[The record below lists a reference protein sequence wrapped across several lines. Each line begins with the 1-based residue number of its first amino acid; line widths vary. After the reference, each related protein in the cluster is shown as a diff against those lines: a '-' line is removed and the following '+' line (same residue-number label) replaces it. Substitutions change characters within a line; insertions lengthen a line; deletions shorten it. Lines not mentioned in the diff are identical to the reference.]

1 MSRNKSKV
9 KSLAKRA
16 ARSRFKLKK
25 VSGGRGARLTI
36 FRSARYLYVQLVD
49 DACGKTLL
57 SASTLA
63 IKKEFEN
70 GKCSA
75 KSTEAA
81 KMLGKFFLSKVKE
94 AGIKRDVV
102 FDKGGYTY
110 HGRIKVFA
118 DTVREGGLLKF

>member
-25 VSGGRGARLTI
+25 VSGGRARLAI
-36 FRSARYLYVQLVD
+36 FRSARYLYVQLID
-49 DACGKTLL
+49 DVCGKTLL
-57 SASTLA
+57 SVSTLA
-63 IKKEFEN
+63 IKKEFE
-70 GKCSA
+70 GEKCSA

-81 KMLGKFFLSKVKE
+81 KMLGKIFLSKVKG

-102 FDKGGYTY
+102 FDRSGYTY
-110 HGRIKVFA
+110 HGRVKAFA